1 MSAALLVAGSKAA
14 DIRGYVVDAETG
26 EALAAANVFI
36 KGSSAGTTADV
47 RGYFEINVADGTE
60 LTAAYVGYTPSS
72 FKAES
77 GKKAIEVRLQR
88 STELRDVN
96 VYGSRTNF
104 GVQSSQMSAQTLSAT
119 QIKQLPTVMGE
130 ADVMKSLQKLP
141 GVQSSSDG
149 AAGIY
154 VRGGNYDQN
163 LITLDGS
170 TLYNGEH
177 LKGFI
182 SSIIPDMVDN
192 VTFYKGA
199 FPARY
204 GSRLSSV
211 VDVGLKDGDFENYH
225 GNATIGMLSAGIHV
239 EGPIWKGHTSFNIA
253 ARASY
258 FNAIMYP
265 MLKNIYDKP
274 SSLQPYSKM
283 NYYDINA
290 KLVHR
295 FSDNDRLTAVVYW
308 GKDVSNASPSDSYS
322 KKVIKEVHPDFI
334 EKKYMREDILQNST
348 KNNWHNL
355 MGSLYWTHMFSDKLS
370 VNVNGSVSSYNY
382 FLQLYSFRKTIIHTK
397 TCEYDQIIDKTRTT
411 IKKSSAGFTSK
422 VNDASLSGDFR
433 LKTGDRHDARW
444 GVKLSYQWMTPMVDA
459 YRYEFD
465 SGDSDKYIEP
475 KTTES
480 YSSIG
485 KQQELTTASVYAEDD
500 WSVTHWLKANIG
512 LRYSLYAVTDKTYH
526 SIEPRA
532 SLRFLLT
539 PKMALK
545 LSYSRMSQGIHM
557 LSSSNIT
564 MPSNLWV
571 PVTKDVPLMRGN
583 QYAAGFT
590 YEPFNG
596 IEFSVEGYY
605 KTIDNIIQYRNGAT
619 YMAFVKK
626 KSTFDSD
633 SWFSSSLDDSGTVYE
648 ITNTT
653 DDWQSLVVC
662 GKGRSYGLEFM
673 AQKKFGKV
681 SGWVS
686 YTWSKSFRTFDLPG
700 EEINGGEEFF
710 DPTDRR
716 HNFNATMF
724 YKFHKHWTLSA
735 SWTYQSG
742 RRGNLPVTAITTGN
756 PMTNLDSG
764 ASYFKDVALTMTY
777 KCPNSYKLPDIHH
790 LDIGITYNTKHRRHG
805 ESEVNLS
812 IYNLYNQK
820 NVSYAFIGFNETPEG
835 VMYKL
840 KGVCIFPFMPS
851 ISYKFIF

>member
-1 MSAALLVAGSKAA
+1 MKRIISLLSAALLVAGSKAA

-26 EALAAANVFI
+26 EALATANVFI

-104 GVQSSQMSAQTLSAT
+104 GVQSSQMSAQTLSAA
-119 QIKQLPTVMGE
+119 QIRQVPMVMGE
-130 ADVMKSLQKLP
+130 VDVMKSLQKLP
-141 GVQSSSDG
+141 GVQSASDG
-149 AAGIY
+149 SAGIY

-258 FNAIMYP
+258 FNWIMQPLLDKVYDNP
-265 MLKNIYDKP
+265 NALK
-274 SSLQPYSKM
+274 PYSKM
-283 NYYDINA
+283 NYYDLNA
-290 KLVHR
+290 KFVHK
-295 FSDNDRLTAVVYW
+295 FSDRDKLTAVVYW
-308 GKDVSNASPSDSYS
+308 GKDVSDASPSDSYKIYKGDDNDKS
-322 KKVIKEVHPDFI
+322 DYLLIKH
-334 EKKYMREDILQNST
+334 ST
-348 KNNWHNL
+348 INHWDNV
-355 MGSLYWTHMFSDKLS
+355 MGSAYWTHLFNNSFSLNVNANISHYLYYLKLS
-370 VNVNGSVSSYNY
+370 SLERTEKEIKEDSYA
-382 FLQLYSFRKTIIHTK
+382 SFNSEIN
-397 TCEYDQIIDKTRTT
+397 E
-411 IKKSSAGFTSK
+411 
-422 VNDASLSGDFR
+422 ASLSTDFR
-433 LKTGDRHDARW
+433 LKRESKHDIRW
-444 GVKLSYQWMTPMVDA
+444 GIKGAYQWMLPQVDTYSYILPKGKNTKPIISNA
-459 YRYEFD
+459 NV
-465 SGDSDKYIEP
+465 GDWQHM
-475 KTTES
+475 TTMAI
-480 YSSIG
+480 YG
-485 KQQELTTASVYAEDD
+485 EDD
-500 WSVTHWLKANIG
+500 WTATSWLKTNLG
-512 LRYSLYAVTDKTYH
+512 LRYSLYAVTGKTYH

-532 SLRFLLT
+532 SLRFLIT
-539 PKMALK
+539 PKIAFK
-545 LSYSRMSQGIHM
+545 VSYAHMSQGIHM

-571 PVTKDVPLMRGN
+571 PITKNVPLMRGN
-583 QYAAGFT
+583 QYAAGLT
-590 YEPFNG
+590 YEPING

-605 KTIDNIIQYRNGAT
+605 KTIDNVIQYKNGAT
-619 YMAFVKK
+619 YMAFVEKV
-626 KSTFDSD
+626 TVQDP
-633 SWFSSSLDDSGTVYE
+633 FSSSLDGIPFYE
-648 ITNTT
+648 IASTT
-653 DDWQSLVVC
+653 GDWQELVVS
-662 GKGRSYGLEFM
+662 GKGRSYGIEFM
-673 AQKKFGKV
+673 AQKKFGRTT
-681 SGWVS
+681 GWVS
-686 YTWSKSFRTFDLPG
+686 YTWAKSFRTFDHPG
-700 EEINGGEEFF
+700 KEINGGKEFY

-716 HNFNATMF
+716 HNFNVVVN
-724 YKFHKHWTLSA
+724 HRCNRHWSLSA

-742 RRGNLPVTAITTGN
+742 RRGNLPLTTILSGQPSTGITSESTFIDDIM
-756 PMTNLDSG
+756 MTN
-764 ASYFKDVALTMTY
+764 TY
-777 KCPNSYKLPDIHH
+777 NIPNSYKLPDVHH
-790 LDIGITYNTKHRRHG
+790 LDFSITYNTKHRRFVD
-805 ESEVNLS
+805 SEFTFT

-820 NVSYAFIGFNETPEG
+820 NVSYAYTGYDNNTP
-835 VMYKL
+835 VL
-840 KGVCIFPFMPS
+840 KGICIFPFMPS
-851 ISYKFIF
+851 LNYKLIF